1 MSILIATARSH
12 SDSIVTGNK
21 VCANR
26 FLDMVD
32 SACVYAN
39 ASTRFSDGYEFG
51 FGAEI
56 GISTD
61 KLHARGPMALEELTT
76 YKYKVFGS
84 GQVRKVKIGIL
95 GGTFNPIHNGHLILA
110 DEVRQKLKLDKIFF
124 IPVNIPAHKEEKDLL
139 PANERLKMVR
149 LALKNNPYFE
159 ALDIEI
165 RRKGRSYTIDT
176 LRQLHKEYPQADK
189 FLFIVGSGQLELFE

>member
-1 MSILIATARSH
+1 M
-12 SDSIVTGNK
+12 
-21 VCANR
+21 
-26 FLDMVD
+26 
-32 SACVYAN
+32 
-39 ASTRFSDGYEFG
+39 
-51 FGAEI
+51 
-56 GISTD
+56 
-61 KLHARGPMALEELTT
+61 
-76 YKYKVFGS
+76 
-84 GQVRKVKIGIL
+84 KIGIL

-149 LALKNNPYFE
+149 LALKNNPCFE

-165 RRKGRSYTIDT
+165 RREGRSYTIDT

-189 FLFIVGSGQLELFE
+189 FLFIVGSDSLNYLNNWKDIAEVMKLAKFVAAARPGYPLKNIPKNILPLAIESIDVSGFRLRQRLKAGESVRYYLPEGVRKYIEKKGLYK

>member
-1 MSILIATARSH
+1 M
-12 SDSIVTGNK
+12 
-21 VCANR
+21 
-26 FLDMVD
+26 
-32 SACVYAN
+32 
-39 ASTRFSDGYEFG
+39 
-51 FGAEI
+51 
-56 GISTD
+56 
-61 KLHARGPMALEELTT
+61 
-76 YKYKVFGS
+76 
-84 GQVRKVKIGIL
+84 KIGIL

-165 RRKGRSYTIDT
+165 RREGRSYTIDT

-189 FLFIVGSGQLELFE
+189 FVFIVGSDSLNYLNNWKDIAEVMKLAKFVAAARPGYPLKNIPKNILPLAIESIDVSGFRLRQRLKAGESVRYYLPEGVRKYIEKKGLYK